1 MVQKACIPAPGPVF
15 GPYPESTSSPA
26 LPSAVAAVVAR
37 AGHTKAFAHWQQNRL
52 QHKLKRVRAHLEKLP
67 GFPGTELRRA
77 MNEARAEMA
86 RDGFES
92 DASLRCMACVLVC
105 IRAVSGLAL
114 RDNQIMAALTV
125 LGGKLAEMHTGE
137 GKTLSTALAAAT
149 VALAGVPVHVITSN
163 DYLAARDA
171 EQLRPLYR
179 LLGLTVSAVRQDFK
193 RDARIEA
200 YACNLTYCSAKE
212 LVFDYLRDRM
222 SPMSRLPD
230 DDLGMSPPPRVLRG
244 LCMAIIDE
252 ADSVLIDEALTPFI
266 LSESCSEPAQIALCS
281 LALDIASR
289 LQNGEHYRQHGG
301 GAELTAAGRALIGD
315 QVDSNEHA
323 LWAIPRYREEL
334 VQLALTGLRT
344 FKRDE
349 HYIVRE
355 GKVHIVDANTGRVAE
370 GRAWSRGL
378 QQMVEIKE
386 GCQPSPAT
394 RVMGQITFQR
404 FFPRYH
410 RVGGMSGTLAEARRE
425 LLEVYGLAVVK
436 IPSHKIS
443 QLQIRPPRVFVSA
456 RQRWTYVL
464 DVITKRHATGQP
476 VLIGTDSVRDSEFL
490 SQLLAAH
497 GLPHRVLNARQDR
510 EEAELVGHAG
520 RRGAITVATN
530 MAGRGTDIHIAP
542 EIAAAGGL
550 HVISCQHNS
559 AQRIDRQLYG
569 RAARQGQPGS
579 AEAVLSLDEG
589 LLGRTLGLSARRL
602 LAASSRSDGTLPL
615 FVARPLFRLAQRLEE
630 NRSRKAR
637 QQLRAQDTAM
647 QQRLHFGLPSE

>member
-1 MVQKACIPAPGPVF
+1 MRKATIPAPGHLF
-15 GPYPESTSSPA
+15 GPYPESTSAPA
-26 LPSAVAAVVAR
+26 VPGLLAAALAHAGRNRLIARWQHRRLLRQVAR
-37 AGHTKAFAHWQQNRL
+37 
-52 QHKLKRVRAHLEKLP
+52 VRKYQESMP
-67 GFPGTELRRA
+67 GFPGADLRRA

-86 RDGFES
+86 RDGFGS
-92 DASLRCMACVLVC
+92 DATLRCMGGVLSC
-105 IRAVSGLAL
+105 IRAVSGHVL

-125 LGGKLAEMHTGE
+125 LRGQLAEVPTGE

-149 VALAGVPVHVITSN
+149 AALAGVPVHVITSN

-179 LLGLTVSAVRQDFK
+179 LLGLSVSAIRQDFK
-193 RDARIEA
+193 RDERIEA

-222 SPMSRLPD
+222 SPMPGLPD
-230 DDLGMSPPPRVLRG
+230 DDLGISAPTRVLRG

-266 LSESCSEPAQIALCS
+266 LSESYKEAAQIRLCT
-281 LALDIASR
+281 LALEIATR
-289 LQNGEHYRQHGG
+289 LQQGKDYQPQGG
-301 GAELTAAGRALIGD
+301 GMELTAAGRAVIAE

-334 VQLALTGLRT
+334 VQLALTALRI
-344 FKRDE
+344 FRRDE
-349 HYIVRE
+349 HYIVRD

-386 GCQPSPAT
+386 GCKPSPAT
-394 RVMGQITFQR
+394 RVMAQITFQR

-410 RVGGMSGTLAEARRE
+410 RIGGMSGTLAEARRE
-425 LLEVYGLAVVK
+425 LLEVYGLPVVK
-436 IPSHKIS
+436 IPSHKSS
-443 QLQIRPPRVFVSA
+443 QLRISPPRVFASA
-456 RQRWTYVL
+456 KKRWTYVL
-464 DVITKRHATGQP
+464 AVVTARHARGQP

-490 SQLLAAH
+490 SQLLAARN
-497 GLPHRVLNARQDR
+497 LPHRVLNARQDR
-510 EEAELVGHAG
+510 EEAELVSHAG
-520 RRGAITVATN
+520 RHGAITVATN
-530 MAGRGTDIHIAP
+530 MAGRGTDIHISP
-542 EIAAAGGL
+542 EIANAGGL

-559 AQRIDRQLYG
+559 AKRIDRQLYG

-579 AEAVLSLDEG
+579 AEVVLSLDEG
-589 LLGRTLGLSARRL
+589 LLGRSLSPGLCHIL
-602 LAASSRSDGTLPL
+602 CWNLRSDGTLPL
-615 FVARPLFRLAQRLEE
+615 FVARALFRFAQWLEE

-637 QQLRAQDTAM
+637 KQLRAQDMVM